1 MNIDI
6 TLSDRLILS
15 SNPSTNI
22 GLIIGVVAGVV
33 GFLLITCLILIVAI
47 IMISRKQSKKKERQ
61 YTNLIARMELLEV
74 EMADECKRGE
84 CHAVYVRVQPESI
97 LQR

>member
-22 GLIIGVVAGVV
+22 GLIIGVVTGVV
-33 GFLLITCLILIVAI
+33 GFLLITCLILIVAVV
-47 IMISRKQSKKKERQ
+47 MISHARTKENKSRMNE
-61 YTNLIARMELLEV
+61 YIAEIEFKDKLNQVNCQGICLH
-74 EMADECKRGE
+74 C
-84 CHAVYVRVQPESI
+84 I
-97 LQR
+97 F